1 MLTEFKDRDKLKW
14 EKKNREGTAPDLLGS
29 FLSGDLLGRASNN
42 NSFACEGSNI
52 NRAKS
57 CPTNGGNLTPIPRD
71 FLLCVEMQVIL
82 LQNHNLLENKWRKI
96 DIFSA
101 QHFYVLFQYLVFCL
115 KTMNM

>member
-57 CPTNGGNLTPIPRD
+57 CPTNGGNLRRHQELAKVLNIP
-71 FLLCVEMQVIL
+71 L
-82 LQNHNLLENKWRKI
+82 KRKPGAPDRCSAAKAI
-96 DIFSA
+96 DRG
-101 QHFYVLFQYLVFCL
+101 
-115 KTMNM
+115 K